1 MSSVA
6 EVIADVLEAAGV
18 KAVFGIPSVHNIG
31 FYEILRN
38 RPGIQHI
45 LCRHE
50 VSATQMA
57 DGYARS
63 GKGLGIVLSST
74 GPGASLTVSPLQE
87 AYYSCS
93 PVLSMTSNIP
103 VDDIGKGKGTLHEL
117 NDQDVLFKQVTKN
130 TFCVRSAENVK
141 ALVEDAVHTA
151 LSGRRGPAYLE
162 VPVNFWGE
170 AVTSSSDQAV
180 SSDPVNPMPDLKA
193 AVQLLA
199 KAKRP
204 MIIAGVEA
212 VRANLGEVILKIAD
226 TLQAPVM
233 TDTNGKGLIPEDH
246 PLAFGPTVSRGVP
259 RELHK
264 TADAT
269 LSIGCRLRQN
279 DHERRSITMP
289 NLIHIDWDDTW
300 VNKNY
305 ATEVTLIGDVEKIV
319 VALNDILKSESLAV
333 DLPAM
338 ADMKKRQKEEL
349 ENWDRSDPEAQ
360 YLEAIRN
367 ALPRNGKL
375 VGDSTILA
383 YIAERAFPSYLPG
396 GVVMPRGA
404 SAIGFAFPAAIGMK
418 LADPGTP
425 IVALTGDGGF
435 LYATHDLATCVRHHV
450 NFPLIVVN
458 DGAYRMIDWLQD
470 FNYKQGYETEL
481 LNPDFVALANA
492 YGVSGVSVDS
502 PEGLAQALEKS
513 LAAGKMELIEL
524 KTTFPNIPFMKY

>member
-31 FYEILRN
+31 FYNVLKD

-63 GKGLGIVLSST
+63 GKGLGVVISST
-74 GPGASLTVSPLQE
+74 GPGASLTVSPLLE

-103 VDDIGKGKGTLHEL
+103 VDFIGQGKGTLHEF
-117 NDQDVLFKQVTKN
+117 NSQDVLFKEVTKK
-130 TFCVRSAENVK
+130 TYSVRSTENVK
-141 ALVEDAVHTA
+141 AQVEDIVQTA
-151 LSGRRGPAYLE
+151 LSGRRGPVYLE
-162 VPVNFWGE
+162 VPVNFWAEE
-170 AVTSSSDQAV
+170 ATGDASSAASLTDGTV
-180 SSDPVNPMPDLKA
+180 PDLAA

-204 MIIAGVEA
+204 MIIAGIEA
-212 VRANLGEVILKIAD
+212 VRANLGETILKIAD
-226 TLQAPVM
+226 LLQAPVM

-246 PLAFGPTVSRGVP
+246 PLSFGVTVARGVP

-264 TADAT
+264 TADVT
-269 LSIGCRLRQN
+269 LSIGSRLRQN

-289 NLIHIDWDDTW
+289 NLIHIDWDETW

-305 ATEVTLIGDVEKIV
+305 PAEVSLIGDVEKIV
-319 VALNDILKSESLAV
+319 VGLTNALKSEPLAV
-333 DLPAM
+333 DQAVM
-338 ADMKKRQKEEL
+338 ADMIKRQKEEL
-349 ENWDRSDPEAQ
+349 NNWDRTDLEAQ
-360 YLEAIRN
+360 YIDAIRKV
-367 ALPRNGKL
+367 LPREGKL

-383 YIAERAFPSYLPG
+383 YIAERAISSFTPG
-396 GVVMPRGA
+396 GVVMPKGS
-404 SAIGFAFPAAIGMK
+404 SAIGFAFPAAIGLK
-418 LADPGTP
+418 LAEPETP
-425 IVALTGDGGF
+425 VVALTGDGGF
-435 LYATHDLATCVRHHV
+435 LYATHDLATCVRHNV
-450 NFPLIVVN
+450 NFPLIVIN

-470 FNYKQGYETEL
+470 MNFKRGYETEL
-481 LNPDFVALANA
+481 LNPDFMALAKA

-502 PEGLAQALEKS
+502 PEGLEQALAKS
-513 LAAGKMELIEL
+513 LSNGKMELIEV
-524 KTTFPNIPFMKY
+524 KAKFPNPPFMKF